1 MGSSGQQLTSGNMAG
16 VREEIDKQ
24 IAEFPVYVVEKRSC
38 PFCKTAK
45 SILHSY
51 DIPDDLI
58 KIRDI
63 SADPNQ
69 SEIQDYMSILTGGRT
84 VPRVFIAGKCIG
96 GGNETSALHKSKQL
110 AQMLRAAKAIV

>member
-1 MGSSGQQLTSGNMAG
+1 MGGILSGGQQQTSGNMAG

-45 SILHSY
+45 VLLEIDHLKEYTQVLKMSILFQSILHSY

-69 SEIQDYMSILTGGRT
+69 SEIQVSM
-84 VPRVFIAGKCIG
+84 
-96 GGNETSALHKSKQL
+96 H
-110 AQMLRAAKAIV
+110 

>member
-1 MGSSGQQLTSGNMAG
+1 MYILFQ
-16 VREEIDKQ
+16 
-24 IAEFPVYVVEKRSC
+24 
-38 PFCKTAK
+38 

-69 SEIQDYMSILTGGRT
+69 SEIQVSMPYTEERDLGILG
-84 VPRVFIAGKCIG
+84 
-96 GGNETSALHKSKQL
+96 S
-110 AQMLRAAKAIV
+110 

>member
-1 MGSSGQQLTSGNMAG
+1 M
-16 VREEIDKQ
+16 IDHLKEYTQ
-24 IAEFPVYVVEKRSC
+24 VLKMSILFQ
-38 PFCKTAK
+38 

-69 SEIQDYMSILTGGRT
+69 SEIQVLHALKQR
-84 VPRVFIAGKCIG
+84 AGSVI
-96 GGNETSALHKSKQL
+96 
-110 AQMLRAAKAIV
+110 